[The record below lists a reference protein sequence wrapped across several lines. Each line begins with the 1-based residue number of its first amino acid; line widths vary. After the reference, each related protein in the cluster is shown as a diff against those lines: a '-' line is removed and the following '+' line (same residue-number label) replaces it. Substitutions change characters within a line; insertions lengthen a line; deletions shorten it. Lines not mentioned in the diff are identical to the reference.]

1 MFQINFAPF
10 REDEIEQDLVMGN
23 AVLESSN
30 LAPNNVGKRGKR
42 QQNSPAAQPG
52 GDDGSGKGNKERRVV
67 HRDIERQRRQGMA
80 NLFASMRSLL
90 PLEYIKVMNLYFP
103 ICMSTYSIFKAR
115 KDTAIARGLRNA
127 SPLGQ
132 SSHFLNY

>member
-23 AVLESSN
+23 AVVESSN
-30 LAPNNVGKRGKR
+30 LAAPNDVGKRGKR
-42 QQNSPAAQPG
+42 QQNLPAAQPA
-52 GDDGSGKGNKERRVV
+52 GDNGGSGKGNKERRVV
-67 HRDIERQRRQGMA
+67 HKDIERQRRQGMA

-103 ICMSTYSIFKAR
+103 IS
-115 KDTAIARGLRNA
+115 
-127 SPLGQ
+127 
-132 SSHFLNY
+132 FLFP